1 MNTIII
7 LLILSYSINFIH
19 IKWFKSLQGICS
31 CMRYFWNSFED
42 DQIIECFKIFI
53 RLIDESVF
61 EVRRVLLYGFCQL
74 LEEVK
79 SHSYFKNPF
88 LITKMKHTLN
98 DENEKVRRSFIHFL
112 LKIKKIDTHADVM
125 DKINFTKIV
134 DLRDI
139 AFALAVSKNII

>member
-1 MNTIII
+1 
-7 LLILSYSINFIH
+7 
-19 IKWFKSLQGICS
+19 
-31 CMRYFWNSFED
+31 MRYFWNSFED
-42 DQIIECFKIFI
+42 DQIIECFKLFI

-61 EVRRVLLYGFCQL
+61 EVRRVLFYGFCQL
-74 LEEVK
+74 LDEIK

-88 LITKMKHTLN
+88 LITKMKNTFS

-112 LKIKKIDTHADVM
+112 LKIKKIDTQSDTK

-139 AFALAVSKNII
+139 AFALAVSKNIIST